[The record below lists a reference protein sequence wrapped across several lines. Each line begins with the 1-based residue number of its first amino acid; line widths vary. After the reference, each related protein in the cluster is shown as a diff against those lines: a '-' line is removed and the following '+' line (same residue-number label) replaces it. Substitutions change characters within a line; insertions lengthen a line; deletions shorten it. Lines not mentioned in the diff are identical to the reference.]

1 MDTTTAV
8 VIIVAV
14 VVVAILAWFLL
25 RQRRSLTLRR
35 RFGPEYEHAIR
46 EFGGRS
52 KAEDALLARQKRME
66 RIRIHS
72 LSNDDRD
79 RFAEEWHGVQSRFVD
94 DPPGS
99 IQQADRLVNQV
110 MRARGYPMTEFDRRA
125 EDLSVE
131 YPHVVRN
138 YRAAHAIA
146 LRHEKGE
153 ASTEDLRKALVY
165 YRDLFEELLGAHATV
180 GPKEV
185 RK

>member
-8 VIIVAV
+8 ILILAV
-14 VVVAILAWFLL
+14 VVVAILAWLL
-25 RQRRSLTLRR
+25 YRERRSRSLRT

-66 RIRIHS
+66 KIRIRP
-72 LSNDDRD
+72 LPAEERD
-79 RFAEEWHGVQSRFVD
+79 RFADRWHDVQSRFVD

-99 IQQADRLVNQV
+99 IQEADQLVNQL
-110 MRARGYPMTEFDRRA
+110 MLARGYPMSDFEVRA

-146 LRHEKGE
+146 LKRDKGE

-165 YRDLFEELLGAHATV
+165 YRDLFDELLGVHAAV
-180 GPKEV
+180 GPREV
-185 RK
+185 RR